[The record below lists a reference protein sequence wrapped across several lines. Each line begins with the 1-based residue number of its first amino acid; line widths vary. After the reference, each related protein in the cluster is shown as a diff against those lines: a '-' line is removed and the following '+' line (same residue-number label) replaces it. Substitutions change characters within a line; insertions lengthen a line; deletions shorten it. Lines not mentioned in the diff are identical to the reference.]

1 MRLPRASLRT
11 CLMALLACP
20 APALAAPV
28 QVQLSG
34 AVAKPG
40 TTILKVNA
48 RLSDAALAAEP
59 LPQAYMLGAAW
70 LRPGLL
76 ESQQR
81 LKTGVLFD
89 LASLRQH
96 AQERG
101 KQDLATIVDAM
112 AAWIKSLP
120 VTGRQP
126 ALLDPRAVEVTP
138 LQNLPLLDGDR
149 LYYPHRPD
157 FIRVVGAVRQPCTLP
172 LLPLQDARQYLSAC
186 ASTQQADLDWIYVIE
201 PDGHVFRQGIALWN
215 RKEPLTLAP
224 GALIYVP
231 LRERVSGEID
241 PALNQDL
248 ADFLATQILPETGGA
263 L

>member
-1 MRLPRASLRT
+1 MRLPRIFLHTS
-11 CLMALLACP
+11 LMALLACP
-20 APALAAPV
+20 APVLAVPI

-34 AVAKPG
+34 VVVKPG
-40 TTILKVNA
+40 TITLQDHA

-59 LPQAYMLGAAW
+59 TPQAYMLGAAW

-89 LASLRQH
+89 LTSLRQH

-101 KQDLATIVDAM
+101 KQDLATIAGAM

-120 VTGRQP
+120 VTGRQS

-138 LQNLPLLDGDR
+138 SQNLPLANGDR
-149 LYYPHRPD
+149 LYYPSRPD
-157 FIRVVGAVRQPCTLP
+157 SIRIVGAVRQACTLP
-172 LLPLQDARQYLSAC
+172 LVPLKDARLYLPDC
-186 ASTQQADLDWIYVIE
+186 TSTQLADLDWIYVIE

-215 RKEPLTLAP
+215 RTESLLLAP
-224 GALIYVP
+224 GATIYVP
-231 LRERVSGEID
+231 LREHMVDAIN
-241 PALNQDL
+241 PTLNRDV
-248 ADFLATQILPETGGA
+248 ADFLATQVLSGTGA
-263 L
+263 TP